1 MTCITTKTR
10 RQVGVVTYKNG
21 KQRIKFSTDDKR
33 CTLEQYNSRHGLKQ
47 FDFRSNGVAKGVT
60 IYQTENSWYIA
71 IDLKQNCGDR
81 RIRVRR
87 SVGKTLNNL
96 YPVWLKLV
104 LEIVKMVELT
114 ESELIV
120 LHRNYNAIVAAYL
133 EGK

>member
-33 CTLEQYNSRHGLKQ
+33 CTLEQYNSRHGLRD
-47 FDFRSNGVAKGVT
+47 FDFRANGVVKGVT
-60 IYQTENSWYIA
+60 IYQSNDDWYVA
-71 IDLKQNCGDR
+71 IDFKKHCGDR
-81 RIRVRR
+81 RIQIKRL
-87 SVGKTLNNL
+87 VGKTLNNL

-104 LEIVKMVELT
+104 LDVVEVVELT
-114 ESELIV
+114 ESELIL
-120 LHRNYNAIVAAYL
+120 LHGNYNAIVAAYV